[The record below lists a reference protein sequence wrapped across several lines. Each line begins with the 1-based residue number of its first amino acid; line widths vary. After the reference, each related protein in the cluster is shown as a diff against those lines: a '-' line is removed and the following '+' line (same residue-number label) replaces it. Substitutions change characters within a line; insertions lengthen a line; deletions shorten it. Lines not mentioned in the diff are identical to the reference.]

1 MTESEERQWVIK
13 LAVLGDSG
21 VGKTSLIN
29 QYIQHSFTADY
40 LPTLGVNIVIKDIK
54 IKRTNTLVRLT
65 LWDIAGQEKYDLTR
79 RLFFQGCEGVLLVY
93 DITRPLTFDNIKYKW
108 LKEFKKFTD
117 KDCIYIL
124 IGNKVDLRDEG
135 TISIEDRLNI
145 MSFEKGKKFAS
156 SIKASNF
163 IETSAKLGDNVEKAF
178 EALYKQVLR
187 RNGAEI

>member
-1 MTESEERQWVIK
+1 M
-13 LAVLGDSG
+13 
-21 VGKTSLIN
+21 
-29 QYIQHSFTADY
+29 
-40 LPTLGVNIVIKDIK
+40 
-54 IKRTNTLVRLT
+54 
-65 LWDIAGQEKYDLTR
+65 
-79 RLFFQGCEGVLLVY
+79 LLVY

-117 KDCIYIL
+117 KDCLYIL

-135 TISIEDRLNI
+135 TISIEDRLNV

-156 SIKASNF
+156 TIKASNF

-178 EALYKQVLR
+178 EALYKQVLI

>member
-135 TISIEDRLNI
+135 TISIEDRLNV

>member
-54 IKRTNTLVRLT
+54 IKRTNTFVRLT

-79 RLFFQGCEGVLLVY
+79 
-93 DITRPLTFDNIKYKW
+93 
-108 LKEFKKFTD
+108 
-117 KDCIYIL
+117 
-124 IGNKVDLRDEG
+124 KVIFSR
-135 TISIEDRLNI
+135 
-145 MSFEKGKKFAS
+145 M
-156 SIKASNF
+156 
-163 IETSAKLGDNVEKAF
+163 
-178 EALYKQVLR
+178 
-187 RNGAEI
+187 

>member
-1 MTESEERQWVIK
+1 MTESEEKEWVIK

-40 LPTLGVNIVIKDIK
+40 LPTLGVNIVIKDIR
-54 IKRTNTLVRLT
+54 IKRTNTFVRLT

-135 TISIEDRLNI
+135 TISIEDRLNV

-156 SIKASNF
+156 TIKASNF

-178 EALYKQVLR
+178 EALYKQVLI
-187 RNGAEI
+187 RNGAEV

>member
-21 VGKTSLIN
+21 VGKTSLIK

-54 IKRTNTLVRLT
+54 IKRTNTFVRLT

-135 TISIEDRLNI
+135 IISIEDRLNV

-156 SIKASNF
+156 IIKASNF

>member
-54 IKRTNTLVRLT
+54 IKRTNTFVRLT

-93 DITRPLTFDNIKYKW
+93 DITRSLTFDNIKYKW

-135 TISIEDRLNI
+135 TITIEDRLNV
-145 MSFEKGKKFAS
+145 MSFEKGKKFAGT
-156 SIKASNF
+156 IKASNF